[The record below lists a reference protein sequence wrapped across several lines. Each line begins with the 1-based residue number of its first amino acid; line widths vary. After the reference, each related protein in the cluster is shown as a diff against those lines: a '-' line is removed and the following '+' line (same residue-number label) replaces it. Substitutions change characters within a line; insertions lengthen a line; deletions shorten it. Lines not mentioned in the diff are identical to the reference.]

1 MSKSDNIERKGKI
14 VDKVR
19 LPRTVINHTGCIFP
33 LDNKVC
39 YLVYEYKGELLYK
52 EVSEDKYNE
61 VKL

>member
-1 MSKSDNIERKGKI
+1 MAKADNILKNGKI

-33 LDNKVC
+33 LEDKVC
-39 YLVYEYKGELLYK
+39 YLVYEFKGELLYR
-52 EVSEDKYNE
+52 EVSEEKYNE